1 MRNSKQ
7 RVVINGKAC
16 LADVNALVRQ
26 GSTFGSIL
34 FLLYVNDLPGDTSL
48 FPVFLNLNTTA
59 DEVNNYSVKINKWA
73 HQVKMNFDREPIKQ
87 AQEVTFTRK
96 ISKKGHP
103 PLALN
108 NNSVLCIK
116 ANSQKQLGIVLDDRL
131 SFEEHLKM
139 VNKTIGLLRKLNN
152 ILPGSALLT
161 MYKDLVRPHLQ

>member
-1 MRNSKQ
+1 
-7 RVVINGKAC
+7 
-16 LADVNALVRQ
+16 
-26 GSTFGSIL
+26 
-34 FLLYVNDLPGDTSL
+34 
-48 FPVFLNLNTTA
+48 
-59 DEVNNYSVKINKWA
+59 
-73 HQVKMNFDREPIKQ
+73 MNFDREPIKQ

-116 ANSQKQLGIVLDDRL
+116 ANSQKQLGIVLDGRL

>member
-1 MRNSKQ
+1 
-7 RVVINGKAC
+7 
-16 LADVNALVRQ
+16 
-26 GSTFGSIL
+26 
-34 FLLYVNDLPGDTSL
+34 
-48 FPVFLNLNTTA
+48 
-59 DEVNNYSVKINKWA
+59 
-73 HQVKMNFDREPIKQ
+73 MNFDREPIKQ

-161 MYKDLVRPHLQ
+161 IYKDLVRPHLQ

>member
-1 MRNSKQ
+1 M
-7 RVVINGKAC
+7 
-16 LADVNALVRQ
+16 
-26 GSTFGSIL
+26 
-34 FLLYVNDLPGDTSL
+34 
-48 FPVFLNLNTTA
+48 
-59 DEVNNYSVKINKWA
+59 
-73 HQVKMNFDREPIKQ
+73 KMNFDREPIKQ

>member
-1 MRNSKQ
+1 
-7 RVVINGKAC
+7 
-16 LADVNALVRQ
+16 
-26 GSTFGSIL
+26 
-34 FLLYVNDLPGDTSL
+34 
-48 FPVFLNLNTTA
+48 
-59 DEVNNYSVKINKWA
+59 
-73 HQVKMNFDREPIKQ
+73 MNFDREPIKQ

>member
-1 MRNSKQ
+1 
-7 RVVINGKAC
+7 
-16 LADVNALVRQ
+16 
-26 GSTFGSIL
+26 
-34 FLLYVNDLPGDTSL
+34 
-48 FPVFLNLNTTA
+48 
-59 DEVNNYSVKINKWA
+59 
-73 HQVKMNFDREPIKQ
+73 MNFDREPIKQ

-152 ILPGSALLT
+152 IPPGSALLT